1 MSISKAGIPSRVR
14 MLLQPLSLATAGI
27 ATGAWLLWDDAFSPL
42 SLELAASA
50 VSIGLVSAIW
60 SAARADATLRSYRH
74 GEPAGKPAQMEIAAN
89 LDGVLPACSRQLEI
103 ARHYSERTTSTLAT
117 CFTDLAT
124 RTERLV
130 LLYEGTDGGLPS
142 LFELNRC
149 ALGRLKR
156 SLETAGKESLAQET
170 RELLTLLVR
179 LQDQTKSL
187 SDTTR
192 QNKLLIL
199 DASISLAASQSE
211 KGKLTSVAAELRQ
224 RQEII
229 SDQEGRIRET
239 VAAIHQG
246 IASTQAIAQQYLQFS
261 RSPDKVQ
268 DRIFEELDMAALK
281 VLDASMELRQ
291 ANDAIANE
299 VALLL
304 LALQFQ
310 ERTADAL
317 ERIDNSF
324 ASLMPRSKAD
334 DAAQTIDAP
343 VSESGPAQSATVTP
357 MERESPEYSG
367 LRSCAG

>member
-1 MSISKAGIPSRVR
+1 MSINQAGISSRVR

-27 ATGAWLLWDDAFSPL
+27 ATGAWLLWDDVFSPM
-42 SLELAASA
+42 SQELAASA
-50 VSIGLVSAIW
+50 AALGLASAIW
-60 SAARADATLRSYRH
+60 SAARADARLRAYRR
-74 GEPAGKPAQMEIAAN
+74 GEQVGPAQVTIVAN
-89 LDGVLPACSRQLEI
+89 MDEVLPACSRQLEI
-103 ARHYSERTTSTLAT
+103 ARHYTERTASTLAA
-117 CFTDLAT
+117 CFADLAT

-130 LLYEGTDGGLPS
+130 LLYEGTDGGLAS

-156 SLETAGKESLAQET
+156 SLETAGKESLAHEI

-179 LQDQTKSL
+179 LQDQTKNL
-187 SDTTR
+187 GDTTR

-199 DASISLAASQSE
+199 DTSISIAAPQSG
-211 KGKLTSVAAELRQ
+211 KGKLASVAAELRQ
-224 RQEII
+224 RQDII
-229 SDQEGRIRET
+229 ADLESRIRET

-246 IASTQAIAQQYLQFS
+246 IASTQAITQQYLQFS
-261 RSPDKVQ
+261 RSPDKAQ
-268 DRIFEELDMAALK
+268 DRIFEELDVAALK
-281 VLDASMELRQ
+281 TLDASMELRQ
-291 ANDAIANE
+291 ANDVIANE
-299 VALLL
+299 VTLLL

-324 ASLMPRSKAD
+324 ASLMPHVKAD
-334 DAAQTIDAP
+334 DAASTIDDP
-343 VSESGPAQSATVTP
+343 VSESSPIQGAIVTP